1 MTSHPPPLHNETSK
15 VFKSNGHDLPTT
27 FLATDSSAALTKT
40 SLSPQNTLPNVKM
53 TGCYPRQRRYIK
65 GKEQGPYGQKSFL
78 CPIILL
84 AKLSL
89 KNVRDPL
96 KEALHKERKRR
107 SSSCSYCSSS
117 SFANARSFSLSC
129 SVFTE
134 LKKEIE
140 KCWTGC
146 SAVDLPL
153 NGFPSDPSLSLYNFI
168 CISMYLHKLKY

>member
-53 TGCYPRQRRYIK
+53 TGCYPRQRRYVK

-96 KEALHKERKRR
+96 KEAASQREKET
-107 SSSCSYCSSS
+107 
-117 SFANARSFSLSC
+117 FFFL
-129 SVFTE
+129 F
-134 LKKEIE
+134 L
-140 KCWTGC
+140 
-146 SAVDLPL
+146 L
-153 NGFPSDPSLSLYNFI
+153 F
-168 CISMYLHKLKY
+168 KLQLR